1 MYYRVRDLSD
11 SLPTIYY
18 LKVFVGRFDGK
29 TRYALDNRSEEVA
42 QYYTTVQLKTRGEP
56 ACAAEMSCIYIHIQI
71 KLAVGRWMSCK
82 LKVATIQVAGRG
94 TELMIEL
101 VLTVETS

>member
-1 MYYRVRDLSD
+1 MCCLYYRVRDLSD

-42 QYYTTVQLKTRGEP
+42 QYYTTVQLKTRGQP
-56 ACAAEMSCIYIHIQI
+56 ACAAEMSCIYIYTSKLNLRSVDELQI
-71 KLAVGRWMSCK
+71 KSCNNSSCGARDGVDDLVGVDC
-82 LKVATIQVAGRG
+82 
-94 TELMIEL
+94 
-101 VLTVETS
+101 